1 MWQTDSCVIL
11 PLACLMAPQSTLS
24 MYVVMPDVAAEMT
37 DALTAFRLL
46 RLRLNKVERCA
57 HVSPNLAQD
66 KAGQINRVY

>member
-46 RLRLNKVERCA
+46 RLRL
-57 HVSPNLAQD
+57 Q
-66 KAGQINRVY
+66 G